1 MNDVS
6 IISAARRTTVYGL
19 VAPLMAATIAC
30 GPGSSSTPSTDLV
43 IAERV
48 PLDEGIVLTV
58 SARRPVGGTI
68 AADLGRRTL
77 DRGLEI
83 AFAFHN
89 PGARPVEANLA
100 ASWDPPDGVVLV
112 GRNGEEV
119 AAVAMKYE
127 GKDEVAAEAGYRSLT
142 QRGGVAMGGCQDSAP
157 VGLTSSQGEQFGL
170 IALFCAEPGEQDTVV
185 VMFDQPHALRARGV
199 HALRFGCSLCPQDG
213 YEFSLDLSG
222 LPEVEGADREPA
234 GVSGGPEEVRAR
246 HILLRVDEE
255 RSAEQAREQLA
266 AIRARLASGED
277 FASIAAEV
285 SDDPGSA
292 AQGGDLGFFGR
303 GQMVPEFEE
312 AAFSAQPGE
321 LVGPVETSFGLHLIE
336 VIERRPGGV
345 EPR

>member
-185 VMFDQPHALRARGV
+185 VMFNEPQTLLSRGV
-199 HALRFGCSLCPQDG
+199 HALRFGCSLCPEDG
-213 YEFSLDLSG
+213 YEFAVDLSR
-222 LPEVEGADREPA
+222 LPGVDAASGATGEPRRQ
-234 GVSGGPEEVRAR
+234 EQVRAR
-246 HILLRVDEE
+246 HILLRVDDK

-266 AIRARLASGED
+266 AVRARLTAGEK
-277 FASIAAEV
+277 FAAVVGEV
-285 SDDPGSA
+285 SDDPASA
-292 AQGGDLGFFGR
+292 AQGGDLGFLERGR
-303 GQMVPEFEE
+303 MPPEFEE
-312 AAFSAQPGE
+312 AAFSARVGE
-321 LVGPVETSFGLHLIE
+321 VVGPVETAFGLHLIE
-336 VIERRPGGV
+336 VTEKRPGGA
-345 EPR
+345 ETP

>member
-6 IISAARRTTVYGL
+6 IAGAARTLAAYGL
-19 VAPLMAATIAC
+19 VIALMAATVAC
-30 GPGSSSTPSTDLV
+30 GPGSPPGPPSTDLV

-58 SARRPVGGTI
+58 SARRPVGGTV
-68 AADLGRRTL
+68 AADFGRRNL

-89 PGARPVEANLA
+89 PGGQPVEANLA
-100 ASWDPPDGVVLV
+100 ASWSPPGGVVLV
-112 GRNGEEV
+112 GRNGEEI

-127 GKDEVAAEAGYRSLT
+127 GKDNVAADAGYSTLT
-142 QRGGVAMGGCQDSAP
+142 QRGGVAVGGCQDNVP

-170 IALFCAEPGEQDTVV
+170 IALFCTEPGEQDTVV
-185 VMFDQPHALRARGV
+185 VMFDEPRALLSRSV
-199 HALRFGCSLCPQDG
+199 NALRFECSLCPADG
-213 YEFSLDLSG
+213 YAFALDLSR
-222 LPEVEGADREPA
+222 LPGVDGAPGPA
-234 GVSGGPEEVRAR
+234 GASGRQEQVRAR

-255 RSAEQAREQLA
+255 RSAEQAREQVA
-266 AIRARLASGED
+266 AIRARLAAGED
-277 FASIAAEV
+277 FAAIAAEV

-303 GQMVPEFEE
+303 GRMVPEFEE
-312 AAFSAQPGE
+312 AAFSAPVGE
-321 LVGPVETSFGLHLIE
+321 LVGPVETDFGLHLIE

-345 EPR
+345 EPP